1 MVISEDYLLSP
12 SWKRESA
19 TVMDTGLSEVTITDT
34 TYPVF
39 LAFVSYTLIPPPT
52 TPTSLVCRQLPIL
65 LPFDN
70 SVQAG
75 YKYAKGGKGKTPIL
89 LGLLA

>member
-39 LAFVSYTLIPPPT
+39 LAFVSYTLIPPPHHPNLSCVSTIAYST
-52 TPTSLVCRQLPIL
+52 TFR
-65 LPFDN
+65 
-70 SVQAG
+70 
-75 YKYAKGGKGKTPIL
+75 
-89 LGLLA
+89 